1 MSIDLNREKL
11 KALANELAK
20 DIKTEKDLNALSAEL
35 LKMTVEAALDAEMED
50 HLGYAKHDVKGR
62 GSGNSRNGISR
73 KRLKGD
79 HGEIEIETPRD
90 RNASFEPQF
99 IHKGQTRLTRTDDQI
114 LFLYAKGLTTREI
127 VETIQ
132 EMFGAEVSASLI
144 SEVTNQVIEWQNRP
158 LDALYPVVYLDCIV
172 LKIRQDKRVINKSL
186 YLTLGINIQ
195 GHKELLGM
203 WLAQTEGAKFWLSV
217 LSELKTRGLNDIL
230 IACVDGLKVFPDAI
244 AAEYPDTRVQLCIVH
259 MIRNSLKLVAWKDY
273 RAVTQGLKE
282 IDQSVCETE
291 ASAALDD
298 FARTW
303 DSKYPQFSKSW
314 RHHWDNLIALFDYPP
329 QIRKA
334 IYTTNAI
341 ESLNS
346 VIRKATKKRK
356 LFPTDDAAL
365 KVVYLAVNQ
374 ASRKWTMPIQNWKLA
389 LNRFSIEFGDRVTDH
404 L

>member
-35 LKMTVEAALDAEMED
+35 LKMTVEAAMGAEMEE

-62 GSGNSRNGISR
+62 GNGNSRNGISR

-79 HGEIEIETPRD
+79 HGEIEIEAPRD

-99 IHKGQTRLTRTDDQI
+99 IHKSQTRLTQMDDQI

-127 VETIQ
+127 VETFQ
-132 EMFGAEVSASLI
+132 EMYGAEVSASLI
-144 SEVTNQVIEWQNRP
+144 SKVTNQVIEQVIEWQNRP

-186 YLTLGINIQ
+186 YLALGINIQ

-230 IACVDGLKVFPDAI
+230 IACVDGLKGFPD
-244 AAEYPDTRVQLCIVH
+244 
-259 MIRNSLKLVAWKDY
+259 
-273 RAVTQGLKE
+273 
-282 IDQSVCETE
+282 
-291 ASAALDD
+291 
-298 FARTW
+298 
-303 DSKYPQFSKSW
+303 
-314 RHHWDNLIALFDYPP
+314 
-329 QIRKA
+329 
-334 IYTTNAI
+334 AI

-389 LNRFSIEFGDRVTDH
+389 LNRFSNEFGDRVTDH

>member
-35 LKMTVEAALDAEMED
+35 LKMTVEAALGAEMED
-50 HLGYAKHDVKGR
+50 HLGYAKQDVKGR

-79 HGEIEIETPRD
+79 PREIEIEAPRD
-90 RNASFEPQF
+90 RNASFEP
-99 IHKGQTRLTRTDDQI
+99 H
-114 LFLYAKGLTTREI
+114 
-127 VETIQ
+127 
-132 EMFGAEVSASLI
+132 
-144 SEVTNQVIEWQNRP
+144 
-158 LDALYPVVYLDCIV
+158 
-172 LKIRQDKRVINKSL
+172 
-186 YLTLGINIQ
+186 
-195 GHKELLGM
+195 
-203 WLAQTEGAKFWLSV
+203 
-217 LSELKTRGLNDIL
+217 
-230 IACVDGLKVFPDAI
+230 
-244 AAEYPDTRVQLCIVH
+244 
-259 MIRNSLKLVAWKDY
+259 SLKLVAWKDY

-282 IDQSVCETE
+282 IYQSVCETE

-303 DSKYPQFSKSW
+303 DSKYPRISKSW